1 MKKLNV
7 VIIAVALLLGMSQC
21 KKNVEQ
27 IAQEPLAGTV
37 TISLN
42 VGDNGD
48 GSKYSVNTSTGAV
61 TYSSGDVLYVASEGK
76 YLGTMSYT
84 GGGTFTGSINTP
96 TVGSPIW
103 FFFFGDKLPNE
114 SLTKGTSTSCTVTI
128 SNQTT
133 SLPVISC
140 AASNENYVDGNTTYS
155 AKLLNKCALVKFST
169 NVNSVTIEVGGMKT
183 VATVSFA
190 GTVTPGTSG
199 SVSFTTDSSGEGW
212 AILLPQDA
220 VDDATVDADD
230 YSGTCDVPAITNNM
244 FYTTGVSVT
253 MSSKGISI
261 SSNQKVRF
269 APGNLQA
276 VYASANISTCTWQ
289 FASTQYSCIG
299 AATANNAVGNNLVT
313 TAGTVDLFGWVGAN
327 SSLAAYGVNNNSTAS
342 NYGNTKNES
351 LKSDWS
357 VVANTASLGGHSDWI
372 TLTRSQWK
380 YILEDRTNASQKYGH
395 GVVGTQN
402 GLIILPDAF
411 VLPDGLSFTSGNSAW
426 TNSYT
431 IAQWALMEE
440 NGAVF
445 LPAAGYRNGTTV
457 NGVGSDGLYWSS
469 TSHASNASR
478 AYNVGFNSG
487 LLSPRSNDNRYY
499 GYSVRLARVVE

>member
-1 MKKLNV
+1 M
-7 VIIAVALLLGMSQC
+7 ALVLGLSQC

-27 IAQEPLAGTV
+27 AAQDVASGTV
-37 TISLN
+37 TLTLN

-84 GGGTFTGSINTP
+84 GGGTFTGIINTP

-103 FFFFGDKLPNE
+103 FFFFGDKKPNE

-128 SNQTT
+128 SDQTT

-169 NVNSVTIEVGGMKT
+169 NVNSVTIKVGGMKT

-199 SVSFTTDSSGEGW
+199 SVSFTTNSSGEGW

-220 VDDATVDADD
+220 VNDATVDADA

-244 FYTTGVSVT
+244 FYTTGVNVT
-253 MSSKGISI
+253 MKDLGISI
-261 SSNQKVRF
+261 SSTQKVRF
-269 APGNLQA
+269 APGNLRA
-276 VYASANISTCTWQ
+276 TYT
-289 FASTQYSCIG
+289 
-299 AATANNAVGNNLVT
+299 TANSTSGWTWSFATNQYDYIGGRSEGGSETQTGNNFINGNGTVST
-313 TAGTVDLFGWVGAN
+313 NGTVDLFGWSTAKTY
-327 SSLAAYGVNNNSTAS
+327 YGINNSTDNGDYS
-342 NYGNTKNES
+342 GDFV
-351 LKSDWS
+351 DW
-357 VVANTASLGGHSDWI
+357 GGLTIGKYNPGTWR
-372 TLTRSQWK
+372 TLTSAEWAYVFQG
-380 YILEDRTNASQKYGH
+380 RTNASQKYGH
-395 GVVGTQN
+395 GSVN
-402 GLIILPDAF
+402 GVNGMIILPDMW
-411 VLPDGLSFTSGNSAW
+411 VLPDGLSFTAGNSAW

-445 LPAAGYRNGTTV
+445 LPAAGYRNGTSV
-457 NGVGSDGLYWSS
+457 KNVGSRGYYWSS
-469 TSHASNASR
+469 TPLSSFASL
-478 AYNVGFNSG
+478 AYSVNFVS
-487 LLSPRSNDNRYY
+487 DNLKPQTDYYRYR
-499 GYSVRLARVVE
+499 GHSVRLARVVE

>member
-1 MKKLNV
+1 M
-7 VIIAVALLLGMSQC
+7 ALVLGLSQC

-27 IAQEPLAGTV
+27 AAQDVVSGTV
-37 TISLN
+37 TLTLN

-61 TYSSGDVLYVASEGK
+61 TYSSGDVLYVASEGT

-84 GGGTFTGSINTP
+84 GGGTFTGNINTP

-103 FFFFGDKLPNE
+103 FFFFGDKEPNE

-128 SNQTT
+128 SDQTT

-169 NVNSVTIEVGGMKT
+169 NVASGMVNVDVTNT

-199 SVSFTTDSSGEGW
+199 SVSFTTNSSGEGW

-220 VDDATVDADD
+220 VNGAAVTSSGYKD
-230 YSGTCDVPAITNNM
+230 GTCNIPAITNNM
-244 FYTTGVSVT
+244 FYTSGVSVSLT
-253 MSSKGISI
+253 DLRFSVGAGT
-261 SSNQKVRF
+261 KVLF

-276 VYASANISTCTWQ
+276 VYASKNTSTCTWQ

-299 AATANNAVGNNLVT
+299 NATANNAVGNNLVT
-313 TAGTVDLFGWVGAN
+313 TAGTVDLFGWVGAS
-327 SSLAAYGVNNNSTAS
+327 SSLAEYGVNNNVTES
-342 NYGNTKNES
+342 NYGNTTNES

-357 VVANTASLGGHSDWI
+357 VVANTVSLGGHRDWI
-372 TLTRSQWK
+372 TLTSSQWK
-380 YILEDRTNASQKYGH
+380 YILSDRTNASQKYGH

-411 VLPDGLSFTSGNSAW
+411 VLPDGLSFTPGNSAW

-445 LPAAGYRNGTTV
+445 LPAAGYRNGTSV
-457 NGVGSDGLYWSS
+457 KNVGSRGYYWSS
-469 TSHASNASR
+469 TPLSSFASL
-478 AYNVGFNSG
+478 AYSVNFVS
-487 LLSPRSNDNRYY
+487 DNLKPQTDYYRYR
-499 GYSVRLARVVE
+499 GHSVRLARVVE

>member
-1 MKKLNV
+1 MKKTITLF
-7 VIIAVALLLGMSQC
+7 IAMALVLGLSQC

-27 IAQEPLAGTV
+27 AAQDVASGTV
-37 TISLN
+37 TLTLN

-61 TYSSGDVLYVASEGK
+61 TYSSGDVIYVASEGT

-103 FFFFGDKLPNE
+103 FFFFGDKEPNE

-128 SNQTT
+128 SDQTT

-199 SVSFTTDSSGEGW
+199 SVSFTTNSSGEGW

-220 VDDATVDADD
+220 VNATVDAGA
-230 YSGTCDVPAITNNM
+230 YSGTCNVPAITNNM

-253 MSSKGISI
+253 MKDLGISI
-261 SSNQKVRF
+261 SSTQKVRF

-276 VYASANISTCTWQ
+276 VYASANTSTCTWQ

-299 AATANNAVGNNLVT
+299 NATANNAVGNNLVT

-327 SSLAAYGVNNNSTAS
+327 SSLAAYGVNNNGTAT
-342 NYGNTKNES
+342 NYGNTTNES

-357 VVANTASLGGHSDWI
+357 VVANAASLGGHSDWI
-372 TLTRSQWK
+372 TLTSSQWK
-380 YILEDRTNASQKYGH
+380 YILSDRTDASQKYGH

-431 IAQWALMEE
+431 TAQWALMEE

-445 LPAAGYRNGTTV
+445 LPAAGRRSRATV
-457 NGVGSDGLYWSS
+457 SDAGSSGYYWSS
-469 TSHASNASR
+469 TAHSSYADY
-478 AYNVGFNSG
+478 AYRVYFYSG
-487 LLSPRSNDNRYY
+487 NLTPQRLNGRLI
-499 GYSVRLARVVE
+499 GLSVRLARVVE

>member
-1 MKKLNV
+1 M
-7 VIIAVALLLGMSQC
+7 ALVLGLSQC

-27 IAQEPLAGTV
+27 AAQDVASGTV
-37 TISLN
+37 TLTLN

-103 FFFFGDKLPNE
+103 FFFFGNKEPNE

-128 SNQTT
+128 SDQTT

-140 AASNENYVDGNTTYS
+140 AASNETYVDGNTTYS

-190 GTVTPGTSG
+190 GTVTSGTSG
-199 SVSFTTDSSGEGW
+199 SVSFTTNSSGEGW

-220 VDDATVDADD
+220 VNDATVDADA

-253 MSSKGISI
+253 MKDLGISI
-261 SSNQKVRF
+261 SSTQKVRF

-276 VYASANISTCTWQ
+276 VYASANTSTCTWQ
-289 FASTQYSCIG
+289 FAPNQYSIIG
-299 AATANNAVGNNLVT
+299 NATANTAVGNNVVT
-313 TAGTVDLFGWVGAN
+313 TPGTVDLFGWVGN
-327 SSLAAYGVNNNSTAS
+327 SGSLAAYGINNNDETSS
-342 NYGNTKNES
+342 YGNTTNES

-357 VVANTASLGGHSDWI
+357 VVANAASLGGHSDWI
-372 TLTRSQWK
+372 TLTSSQWK
-380 YILEDRTNASQKYGH
+380 YILSDRTDASNKYGH
-395 GVVGTQN
+395 GSVN
-402 GLIILPDAF
+402 GVHGMIILPDVW
-411 VLPDGLSFTSGNSAW
+411 VLPSGLSFKSGNSKW
-426 TNSYT
+426 DNSYT

-445 LPAAGYRNGTTV
+445 LPTVGRRKGTLV
-457 NGVGSDGLYWSS
+457 DMVDSYGRYWSS
-469 TSHASNASR
+469 TSHESDADKAYIMGFVSNDLNPQ
-478 AYNVGFNSG
+478 YNVKRSIGF
-487 LLSPRSNDNRYY
+487 
-499 GYSVRLARVVE
+499 SVRLARVVE

>member
-1 MKKLNV
+1 M
-7 VIIAVALLLGMSQC
+7 ALVLGLSQC

-27 IAQEPLAGTV
+27 AAQNVASGTV
-37 TISLN
+37 TLTLN

-76 YLGTMSYT
+76 YLGTISYT

-103 FFFFGDKLPNE
+103 FFFFGDKEPNE

-128 SNQTT
+128 SDQTT

-220 VDDATVDADD
+220 VDHATVDADD

-253 MSSKGISI
+253 MSSKDDLGISI
-261 SSNQKVRF
+261 SSTQKVRF

-276 VYASANISTCTWQ
+276 VYASANTSTCTWQ

-299 AATANNAVGNNLVT
+299 NATANNAVGNNLVT

-327 SSLAAYGVNNNSTAS
+327 SSLAAYGVNNNGTAS
-342 NYGNTKNES
+342 NYGNKTNES

-372 TLTRSQWK
+372 TLTSSQWK
-380 YILEDRTNASQKYGH
+380 YILSDRTDASQKYGH

-402 GLIILPDAF
+402 GLIILPDTF
-411 VLPDGLSFTSGNSAW
+411 VLPEGLSFTSGNSAW

-431 IAQWALMEE
+431 TAQWALMEE

-445 LPAAGYRNGTTV
+445 LPAAGNRNGTTV
-457 NGVGSDGLYWSS
+457 GNAGSYGIYWSS
-469 TSHASNASR
+469 TSHESDASSV
-478 AYNVGFNSG
+478 YFVSFNSG
-487 LLSPRSNDNRYY
+487 DLNPQHYSYRFN
-499 GYSVRLARVVE
+499 GYSVRLARVSQHLP

>member
-1 MKKLNV
+1 M
-7 VIIAVALLLGMSQC
+7 ALVLGLSQC

-27 IAQEPLAGTV
+27 AAQDVASGTV
-37 TISLN
+37 TLTLN

-61 TYSSGDVLYVASEGK
+61 TYSSGDVLYVASEGT

-103 FFFFGDKLPNE
+103 FFFFGDKEPNE

-128 SNQTT
+128 SDQTT

-183 VATVSFA
+183 VATVSFV

-253 MSSKGISI
+253 LSSKDLGISI
-261 SSNQKVRF
+261 SSTQKVRF

-276 VYASANISTCTWQ
+276 VYASANTSTCTWQ

-299 AATANNAVGNNLVT
+299 NATANNAVGNNLVT

-327 SSLAAYGVNNNSTAS
+327 SSLAAYGVNNNGTAS
-342 NYGNTKNES
+342 NYGNTTNES

-357 VVANTASLGGHSDWI
+357 VVANAASLGGHSDWI
-372 TLTRSQWK
+372 TLTSSQWK
-380 YILEDRTNASQKYGH
+380 YILSDRNNASQKYGH

-431 IAQWALMEE
+431 TAQWALMEE

-445 LPAAGYRNGTTV
+445 LPAAGNRNGTTV
-457 NGVGSDGLYWSS
+457 SYAGSYGRYWSS
-469 TSHASNASR
+469 TSHVSYASY
-478 AYNVGFNSG
+478 AYYVSFYSG
-487 LLSPRSNDNRYY
+487 YLNPQSNYNRDY

>member
-1 MKKLNV
+1 M
-7 VIIAVALLLGMSQC
+7 ALVLGLSQC

-27 IAQEPLAGTV
+27 AAQDVASGTV
-37 TISLN
+37 TLTLN

-103 FFFFGDKLPNE
+103 FFFFGDKEPNE

-128 SNQTT
+128 SDQTT

-190 GTVTPGTSG
+190 GTVTSGTSG
-199 SVSFTTDSSGEGW
+199 SVSFTTNSSGEGW

-220 VDDATVDADD
+220 VNDATVDADD

-253 MSSKGISI
+253 MSSKDLGISI
-261 SSNQKVRF
+261 SSTQKVRF

-276 VYASANISTCTWQ
+276 VFAKANTSTCTWQ

-299 AATANNAVGNNLVT
+299 NATANTAVGDNLVT

-327 SSLAAYGVNNNSTAS
+327 SSLAAYGVNNNGTAS
-342 NYGNTKNES
+342 NYGNTTNES

-372 TLTRSQWK
+372 TLTSSQWK
-380 YILEDRTNASQKYGH
+380 YILSDRNYASQKYGH

-411 VLPDGLSFTSGNSAW
+411 VLPEGLSFTPGNSAW

-445 LPAAGYRNGTTV
+445 LPAAGYRNGTSV
-457 NGVGSDGLYWSS
+457 KNVGSRGYYWSS
-469 TSHASNASR
+469 TPLSSFASL
-478 AYNVGFNSG
+478 AYSVNFVS
-487 LLSPRSNDNRYY
+487 DNLKPQTDYYRYR
-499 GYSVRLARVVE
+499 GHSVRLARVVE

>member
-1 MKKLNV
+1 MKKTITLF
-7 VIIAVALLLGMSQC
+7 IAMALVLGLSQC

-27 IAQEPLAGTV
+27 AAQDVASGTV
-37 TISLN
+37 TLTLN

-61 TYSSGDVLYVASEGK
+61 TYTSGDVLYVASDGK
-76 YLGTMSYT
+76 YLGTMTYS
-84 GGGTFTGSINTP
+84 GGGTFTGTINTP
-96 TVGSPIW
+96 TTGEPIW
-103 FFFFGDKLPNE
+103 FFFFGGKTPNE
-114 SLTKGTSTSCTVTI
+114 SLTKGSSTSCTVTI
-128 SNQTT
+128 SDQT
-133 SLPVISC
+133 SGLPVISC
-140 AASNENYVDGNTTYS
+140 AASNENYVDSNTTYS
-155 AKLLNKCALVKFST
+155 AKLLNKCALVKFAT

-253 MSSKGISI
+253 MKDLGISI
-261 SSNQKVRF
+261 SSTQKVRF

-276 VYASANISTCTWQ
+276 VYASANTSTCTWQ

-299 AATANNAVGNNLVT
+299 NATANNAVGNNLVT

-327 SSLAAYGVNNNSTAS
+327 SSLAAYGVNNNGTAT
-342 NYGNTKNES
+342 NYGNTTNES

-357 VVANTASLGGHSDWI
+357 VVANAASLGGHSDWI
-372 TLTRSQWK
+372 TLTSSQWK
-380 YILEDRTNASQKYGH
+380 YILSDRTDASQKYGH

-431 IAQWALMEE
+431 TAQWALMEE

-445 LPAAGYRNGTTV
+445 LPAAGRRSRASV
-457 NGVGSDGLYWSS
+457 SDAGSRGYYWSRS
-469 TSHASNASR
+469 ARSSDANG
-478 AYNVGFNSG
+478 AYYVSFYSG
-487 LLSPRSNDNRYY
+487 NLNPQRLNGRLI
-499 GYSVRLARVVE
+499 GLSVRLARVVE

>member
-1 MKKLNV
+1 M
-7 VIIAVALLLGMSQC
+7 ALVLGLSQC

-27 IAQEPLAGTV
+27 AAQDVASGTV
-37 TISLN
+37 TLTLN

-103 FFFFGDKLPNE
+103 FFFFGDKKPNE

-128 SNQTT
+128 SDQTT

-190 GTVTPGTSG
+190 GTVTSGTSG
-199 SVSFTTDSSGEGW
+199 SVSFTTNSSGEGW

-220 VDDATVDADD
+220 VNDATVDADA

-253 MSSKGISI
+253 MKDLGISI
-261 SSNQKVRF
+261 SSTQKVRF

-276 VYASANISTCTWQ
+276 VYASANTSTCTWQ

-299 AATANNAVGNNLVT
+299 DAIANTAVGDNLVT
-313 TAGTVDLFGWVGAN
+313 TAGTVDLFGWSTAETYYGINN
-327 SSLAAYGVNNNSTAS
+327 SKDNNDYSGGFVDWGDLTIGEYKPGTWRTLTSAEWAYLFDGRSAIGVETRFAKAYLLGSVHGVILFPDNYTHPEGVAAPTGVNVT
-342 NYGNTKNES
+342 GNTSWNANQYNAD
-351 LKSDWS
+351 DW
-357 VVANTASLGGHSDWI
+357 G
-372 TLTRSQWK
+372 K
-380 YILEDRTNASQKYGH
+380 
-395 GVVGTQN
+395 
-402 GLIILPDAF
+402 
-411 VLPDGLSFTSGNSAW
+411 
-426 TNSYT
+426 
-431 IAQWALMEE
+431 MEAA
-440 NGAVF
+440 GCVF
-445 LPAAGYRNGTTV
+445 LPAAGGRYGTDVYTV
-457 NGVGSDGLYWSS
+457 GDYGCYWSS
-469 TSHASNASR
+469 TSSGSDAGKAYSVDFDSGRLDPQTDGSR
-478 AYNVGFNSG
+478 CRA
-487 LLSPRSNDNRYY
+487 R
-499 GYSVRLARVVE
+499 SVRLARVVE